1 MHILSYVS
9 LLLLYIYK
17 QCHLIYSSV
26 PKTFQRETY
35 RNARNKKREK
45 DRKSQFTHES
55 TASHPCSTP
64 LSWISRVPSPRHGR
78 WSRREGSRP
87 VSSGLP
93 LREVFSYWSVR
104 KVSQMAL
111 SVSTREREIYSS
123 DIRVWRIER
132 ILREI
137 FVMLFAE
144 NLVENF
150 NPILFYLS
158 RFFRKYF
165 SNRIEPL

>member
-1 MHILSYVS
+1 MSHICIFYLTFRYCYYIFTNNVILS
-9 LLLLYIYK
+9 IRA
-17 QCHLIYSSV
+17 
-26 PKTFQRETY
+26 FQKRSKEKRIET
-35 RNARNKKREK
+35 RGIKRERK
-45 DRKSQFTHES
+45 IENILRGKSQFTHES

-123 DIRVWRIER
+123 YTDIRVWRIER

-137 FVMLFAE
+137 SVALFA
-144 NLVENF
+144 
-150 NPILFYLS
+150 
-158 RFFRKYF
+158 
-165 SNRIEPL
+165 